1 MEEIKLKPCPF
12 CGGHAEIVDNSRYI
26 PGTYFVS
33 CRWCGARTDYEGRKE
48 NVAELWNGR
57 VEPNGN

>member
-1 MEEIKLKPCPF
+1 MDKLKLKPCPF

-33 CRWCGARTDYEGRKE
+33 
-48 NVAELWNGR
+48 
-57 VEPNGN
+57 